1 LRFKKPSIASE
12 RASEKFDDDRARY
25 CCIEPDTYEIRN
37 TQATESESESESER
51 ERESERVVQE
61 EACEIEAMGSAVQTS
76 TMHTKGLCVNQT
88 GRRYQLL
95 LQQPKQDKYQVTML
109 VG

>member
-1 LRFKKPSIASE
+1 MIEQDIVVSNQIHTRYATPKRQRVRV
-12 RASEKFDDDRARY
+12 RA
-25 CCIEPDTYEIRN
+25 
-37 TQATESESESESER
+37 
-51 ERESERVVQE
+51 RESERVVQE